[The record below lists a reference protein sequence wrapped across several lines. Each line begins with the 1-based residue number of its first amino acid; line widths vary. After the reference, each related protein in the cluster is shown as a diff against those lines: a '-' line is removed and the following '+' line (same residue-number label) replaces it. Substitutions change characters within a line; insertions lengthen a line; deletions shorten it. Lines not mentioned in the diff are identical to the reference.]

1 MENKFSCLE
10 NWIFRYNS
18 HTNNW
23 MCCTRDQWLDMYNI
37 PEINFLR
44 SKEFT
49 TLRDILI
56 KNEGDVEKIKQ
67 LIYK

>member
-1 MENKFSCLE
+1 
-10 NWIFRYNS
+10 
-18 HTNNW
+18 
-23 MCCTRDQWLDMYNI
+23 MYNI